1 VPNPSTAQLDF
12 PQAHLRLNSLAE
24 TNLADLQAR
33 AQAGFR

>member
-1 VPNPSTAQLDF
+1 MDF
-12 PQAHLRLNSLAE
+12 PQAHLRLDSLAE